1 MCFAGG
7 AKAVLSQ
14 TGVECDRKRGA
25 GDASEDLGPSNQKD
39 GLLFTAMG
47 TAVPSLPP
55 PPPTSTSRP
64 RGRGGGVLLSP
75 SSQRGE
81 GEEWAGGWGA
91 SSLECDR
98 PASEKSLL
106 LSVKARLGGGDTDRL
121 TGQPEMGPS
130 PQWSWG
136 FGDSLWPQLRLNK
149 PVHDTSS
156 PATCLATEHKLSL

>member
-1 MCFAGG
+1 MTEREAPGMPLRIWVQATKKMDCCS
-7 AKAVLSQ
+7 LRW
-14 TGVECDRKRGA
+14 ERLCLLCLPHPRPP
-25 GDASEDLGPSNQKD
+25 LPGP
-39 GLLFTAMG
+39 
-47 TAVPSLPP
+47 
-55 PPPTSTSRP
+55 
-64 RGRGGGVLLSP
+64 GRGGGVLLSP
-75 SSQRGE
+75 SSQQGE

>member
-64 RGRGGGVLLSP
+64 RGRGGGGGPPV
-75 SSQRGE
+75 SQLTAGRGR
-81 GEEWAGGWGA
+81 GMGWG
-91 SSLECDR
+91 
-98 PASEKSLL
+98 
-106 LSVKARLGGGDTDRL
+106 LGGFQLGMR
-121 TGQPEMGPS
+121 QA
-130 PQWSWG
+130 
-136 FGDSLWPQLRLNK
+136 SL
-149 PVHDTSS
+149 
-156 PATCLATEHKLSL
+156 